1 MLTIS
6 PIGVSQAELFQYTFW
21 SAIVISIATVGSFI
35 WRTHQRQTREFEIER
50 LHREEEREQR
60 KLQIEEE
67 RERRRHALEERKLE
81 IEENARY
88 DARRQEEERLTREKA
103 GTGSGGYI
111 VMDMGDKERPF
122 FHDLLKGFEDY
133 AKLKGYEIAFSIDA
147 SFENRIAF
155 KFTVKADGVVVS
167 SERVRHDFKEFV
179 DQVRN
184 GKIED
189 FDDIPVAT
197 NLEEH
202 NLLVAQLKNRVT
214 FLQESLK
221 FSKNSNQ
228 VYEQLLIG
236 ARAFPA
242 LPAAPTVVVQTGG
255 HMDGRN
261 YTATN
266 SQRLIQGDSNS
277 YTDSS
282 VNIDIGGSFTERQIR
297 IAALD
302 ELIAKLKAAGIK
314 DEPVQKAE
322 IQLTKVRDELADDP
336 QPDKS
341 FIMKWLGSA
350 KNAMA
355 TAALGFE
362 VTEAAKKLFEL
373 FAM

>member
-1 MLTIS
+1 M
-6 PIGVSQAELFQYTFW
+6 
-21 SAIVISIATVGSFI
+21 
-35 WRTHQRQTREFEIER
+35 WRSHQRQTREFEIER
-50 LHREEEREQR
+50 LRREEEREQR
-60 KLQIEEE
+60 KLVIEEE
-67 RERRRHALEERKLE
+67 RERRRRALEERNLE
-81 IEENARY
+81 IEENTRY
-88 DARRQEEERLTREKA
+88 DARRHEEERLANEKA

-179 DQVRN
+179 GQIRN
-184 GKIED
+184 GKIDD

-221 FSKNSNQ
+221 LSKNSNQ

-266 SQRLIQGDSNS
+266 SPRLIQGDSNS

-282 VNIDIGGSFTERQIR
+282 VNIDIGGSFNERQTR

-314 DEPVQKAE
+314 DEPVQ
-322 IQLTKVRDELADDP
+322 
-336 QPDKS
+336 
-341 FIMKWLGSA
+341 
-350 KNAMA
+350 
-355 TAALGFE
+355 
-362 VTEAAKKLFEL
+362 
-373 FAM
+373 